1 MFLDRS
7 LAHAH
12 RMRLASE
19 PGSMIVADAWLG
31 TPPALRAAMAAAQ
44 GDLHYAAVC
53 GCPHWAALAS
63 GRLTDA
69 FDAARGAPT
78 APGMKHLEAETLLAA
93 GLIVTGLRALE
104 ALSARGDPAGT
115 IALARRRHSLG
126 DHRGAMLAAGS
137 IPLHAS
143 AALTGAR
150 AALVLGN
157 ASTAW
162 AFLEP
167 FAEGLVA
174 APEAL
179 TAGAFA
185 VTVAGA
191 LARTGNRTQLRGFA
205 ERVCFADHLPDT
217 MLPAVARVAW
227 SAGLAA
233 QAWTRLSSLDTPFAT
248 AARAELALLA
258 GQVDLS
264 RKLLAQCG
272 PLAALSMASLAILAG
287 EVEVEEDDEMPNP
300 FVAGQTVHVWRTHP
314 RQWAPWIAAA
324 QATEANVVVC
334 DLASGHLPDPEVAPN
349 AVLDDGALVGIVKP
363 VADPLPVPSGSGLW
377 IGDAPCTGIG
387 IGHDWPGAETEAI
400 RAAFPRSPAP
410 DRAALAFVG
419 HEDVLDLVERGVRC
433 VVPAPPGDPFW
444 MGPLPERL
452 WSGLRVVRND
462 PQRGWQGAGEQAVEA
477 LHALAAAT

>member
-53 GCPHWAALAS
+53 GCPHWAAFAS

-78 APGMKHLEAETLLAA
+78 APGMKHLEAEALLAA

-227 SAGLAA
+227 SADSPHRHGPGCPP
-233 QAWTRLSSLDTPFAT
+233 WTHPLQPPRAPSSL
-248 AARAELALLA
+248 
-258 GQVDLS
+258 
-264 RKLLAQCG
+264 
-272 PLAALSMASLAILAG
+272 SLRDKSTSP
-287 EVEVEEDDEMPNP
+287 VSS
-300 FVAGQTVHVWRTHP
+300 WR
-314 RQWAPWIAAA
+314 
-324 QATEANVVVC
+324 
-334 DLASGHLPDPEVAPN
+334 S
-349 AVLDDGALVGIVKP
+349 AVR
-363 VADPLPVPSGSGLW
+363 S
-377 IGDAPCTGIG
+377 
-387 IGHDWPGAETEAI
+387 
-400 RAAFPRSPAP
+400 PRSAWHPSRFWP
-410 DRAALAFVG
+410 
-419 HEDVLDLVERGVRC
+419 VR
-433 VVPAPPGDPFW
+433 
-444 MGPLPERL
+444 
-452 WSGLRVVRND
+452 
-462 PQRGWQGAGEQAVEA
+462 
-477 LHALAAAT
+477 

>member
-7 LAHAH
+7 LAHTH

-19 PGSMIVADAWLG
+19 PGSTIVADAWLG

-44 GDLHYAAVC
+44 GDLRHAGVC

-63 GRLTDA
+63 GRLADA

-78 APGMKHLEAETLLAA
+78 APGMKHLEAEALLAA

-126 DHRGAMLAAGS
+126 DHRGAMLAAGA

-143 AALTGAR
+143 AAITGAR

-157 ASTAW
+157 ASAAW

-167 FAEGLVA
+167 FAEGLVS

-179 TAGAFA
+179 TAGALA
-185 VTVAGA
+185 VTVGGA
-191 LARTGNRTQLRGFA
+191 LARSGNRTQLRGFA

-217 MLPAVARVAW
+217 MMPAAARVAW
-227 SAGLAA
+227 TAGLAA

-248 AARAELALLA
+248 AACTELALLA
-258 GQVDLS
+258 GEVDLAG
-264 RKLLAQCG
+264 KLLSRCG

-287 EVEVEEDDEMPNP
+287 EVTVDNEIPNP
-300 FVAGQTVHVWRTHP
+300 LVAGQTVHVWRTHP

-334 DLASGHLPDPEVAPN
+334 DLAGGHLPDPEVAPN
-349 AVLDDGALVGIVKP
+349 AVLDDGALVGIVAP
-363 VADPLPVPSGSGLW
+363 VTAPLPAPSGSGLW

-387 IGHDWPGAETEAI
+387 IGHDWPEAETETI
-400 RAAFPRSPAP
+400 RAAIPPSPAP
-410 DRAALAFVG
+410 DHAAVAFVG
-419 HEDVLDLVERGVRC
+419 HDEALDLVERGVRC

-462 PQRGWQGAGEQAVEA
+462 PHRGWQGAGEQAVEA
-477 LHALAAAT
+477 LHALAAST